1 MKTNQTKI
9 KSGRRSLRLF
19 SLSVLLGIG
28 LLISGSTMAQVLYS
42 VSNLTGVGYTPIS
55 GGTVINST
63 AQLTAGAQSTNQDDG
78 SALVTLPF
86 TFNYSGGNYTQVTFC
101 TNGWIGFGNQSTVTA
116 LNSRTAG
123 NLWISTEPS
132 NTLGAWF
139 KDMGANFGVGSPVKW
154 FMV

>member
-9 KSGRRSLRLF
+9 KSGRRCLRLF

-86 TFNYSGGNYTQVTFC
+86 TFSYCGANFTQVTFC
-101 TNGWIGFGNQSTVTA
+101 TNGWIGFGDQSTVTA

-132 NTLGAWF
+132 NTLVHGLKTW
-139 KDMGANFGVGSPVKW
+139 GLTSVLGSPVKW